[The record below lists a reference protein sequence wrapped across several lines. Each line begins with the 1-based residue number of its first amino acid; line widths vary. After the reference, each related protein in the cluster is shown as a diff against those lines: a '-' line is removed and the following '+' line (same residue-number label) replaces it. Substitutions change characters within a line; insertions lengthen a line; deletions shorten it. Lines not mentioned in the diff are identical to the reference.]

1 MPFLPILAAARPAA
15 VVFAAMGVLWG
26 GYAAALPD
34 IKTMLDVS
42 ETQLGLVL
50 FMTPISAVIAM
61 LMAPRIG
68 AALGSVALPL
78 AAAAMALA
86 FALPGQTASLVL
98 FPLAMLACGATT
110 GLTDVLMNA
119 RVATLE
125 TERNLHLMNLCHA
138 AYSFGYAGGAV
149 ATGAMRSAG
158 WPPSAVMA
166 CLAAAALLM
175 AAMSLERD
183 GTIHGLRKPGGAK
196 GGGLG
201 LVPFIGGIIV
211 LIAFMTENAA
221 ENWSALHIE
230 TSLGAAPGAGAL
242 GPAALALTMGL
253 ARLAGQGLSGRI
265 SGASLLAGGAVISA
279 AGLIIAAAATS
290 PAMAYAGFIV
300 MGLGSSVIA
309 PTAFSMVGRAAPD
322 NARAR
327 AVARATLYGY
337 FGYFFGPPLFGFLA
351 GSAGLRAAFVL
362 AACML
367 LAVPFLARRLASD
380 ADKS

>member
-1 MPFLPILAAARPAA
+1 MPFLPSLSAARPAA

-26 GYAAALPD
+26 GFAAALPD
-34 IKTMLDVS
+34 IKTMLGVS
-42 ETQLGLVL
+42 ESQLGLVL
-50 FMTPISAVIAM
+50 FMTPISAVVAM
-61 LMAPRIG
+61 LLAPAIG
-68 AALGSVALPL
+68 AALGRVALPV
-78 AAAAMALA
+78 AALAMAAA

-98 FPLAMLACGATT
+98 FPIAMLACGATT
-110 GLTDVLMNA
+110 GLADVLMNA

-125 TERNLHLMNLCHA
+125 TERKLHLMNLCHA

-149 ATGAMRSAG
+149 ATGAMRAAG
-158 WPPSAVMA
+158 WTPGAVMA
-166 CLAAAALLM
+166 SLAGTALVMALM
-175 AAMSLERD
+175 SWERD
-183 GTIHGLRKPGGAK
+183 GTIHGLRRPGGTK

-201 LVPFIGGIIV
+201 ILPFIGGVIV

-230 TSLGAAPGAGAL
+230 QSLGAAPGAGAL
-242 GPAALALTMGL
+242 GPAVLALTMGL

-265 SGASLLAGGAVISA
+265 SGAALLGGGAAISA
-279 AGLIIAAAATS
+279 AGLGIAAAATS

-309 PTAFSMVGRAAPD
+309 PTAFSLVGRAAPD

-337 FGYFFGPPLFGFLA
+337 FGYFFGPPLFGFIA
-351 GSAGLRAAFVL
+351 GHAGLRMAFVL
-362 AACML
+362 AACL
-367 LAVPFLARRLASD
+367 LMAVPFLARRLAPG
-380 ADKS
+380 ADNP

>member
-1 MPFLPILAAARPAA
+1 MSILRTASAARPAA

-34 IKTMLDVS
+34 IKTMLGVS

-50 FMTPISAVIAM
+50 FMTPISAVVAM
-61 LMAPRIG
+61 LLAPGIG
-68 AALGSVALPL
+68 AALGRVALPVS
-78 AAAAMALA
+78 AAAMALA

-125 TERNLHLMNLCHA
+125 TERKLHLMNLCHA
-138 AYSFGYAGGAV
+138 AYSFGYAGGAI
-149 ATGAMRSAG
+149 ATGFMRAASWTPA
-158 WPPSAVMA
+158 AVMA
-166 CLAAAALLM
+166 SLAGAALVM
-175 AAMSLERD
+175 AAFSLERD
-183 GTIHGLRKPGGAK
+183 GTIHGLRRPKGGA

-201 LVPFIGGIIV
+201 ILPLIGGAIV

-230 TSLGAAPGAGAL
+230 KSLGAPHGEGAL
-242 GPAALALTMGL
+242 GPAVLALTMGL
-253 ARLAGQGLSGRI
+253 ARLAGQGLSSRI
-265 SGASLLAGGAVISA
+265 SGAVLLGGGAMISA
-279 AGLIIAAAATS
+279 AGLVIAAAAVS
-290 PAMAYAGFIV
+290 PAMAYAGFVV
-300 MGLGSSVIA
+300 MGVGSSVIA
-309 PTAFSMVGRAAPD
+309 PTAFSLVGRAAPD

-337 FGYFFGPPLFGFLA
+337 FGYFFGPPLFGFIA
-351 GSAGLRAAFVL
+351 GHAGLRMAFVL
-362 AACML
+362 AACLL
-367 LAVPFLARRLASD
+367 LAVPLLARKLAP
-380 ADKS
+380 AGPR

>member
-1 MPFLPILAAARPAA
+1 MSLRSALIAARPAA

-34 IKTMLDVS
+34 IKTMLGVS

-61 LMAPRIG
+61 LLAPGIG
-68 AALGSVALPL
+68 AALGRVALPVS
-78 AAAAMALA
+78 AAAMALA

-125 TERNLHLMNLCHA
+125 TERKLHLMNLCHA

-149 ATGAMRSAG
+149 ATGAMRAAG
-158 WPPSAVMA
+158 WPPAAVMA
-166 CLAAAALLM
+166 SLAAVGLAMALV
-175 AAMSLERD
+175 SLERD
-183 GTIHGLRKPGGAK
+183 GTIHGLRRPGGAK
-196 GGGLG
+196 GSGLG
-201 LVPFIGGIIV
+201 MVPVIGGVIV

-230 TSLGAAPGAGAL
+230 KSLGAAPGAGAL

-265 SGASLLAGGAVISA
+265 SGAALLSGGAAISA
-279 AGLIIAAAATS
+279 VGLVIAAAATS

-300 MGLGSSVIA
+300 MGIGSSVIA
-309 PTAFSMVGRAAPD
+309 PTAFSLVGRAAPD

-337 FGYFFGPPLFGFLA
+337 FGYFFGPPLFGFIA
-351 GSAGLRAAFVL
+351 GHAGLRMAFVL
-362 AACML
+362 AAGL
-367 LAVPFLARRLASD
+367 VLAIPFLARKLAPARSGP
-380 ADKS
+380 

>member
-1 MPFLPILAAARPAA
+1 MPALPTLAAARPAA

-34 IKTMLDVS
+34 IKTMLGVS

-61 LMAPRIG
+61 LLAPGIG
-68 AALGSVALPL
+68 AALGRVALPVS
-78 AAAAMALA
+78 AAAMALA

-149 ATGAMRSAG
+149 ATGAMRAAG

-166 CLAAAALLM
+166 CLAAAALVM
-175 AAMSLERD
+175 ALMSLERD
-183 GTIHGLRKPGGAK
+183 GTIHGLRKPGGTR

-201 LVPFIGGIIV
+201 PVPFIGGVIV

-265 SGASLLAGGAVISA
+265 SGAALLSGGAGVSA
-279 AGLIIAAAATS
+279 VGLVIAAAATS
-290 PAMAYAGFIV
+290 PAMAYAGFVV
-300 MGLGSSVIA
+300 MGIGSSVIA
-309 PTAFSMVGRAAPD
+309 PTAFSLVGRAAPD
-322 NARAR
+322 SARAR

-337 FGYFFGPPLFGFLA
+337 FGYFFGPPLFGFIA
-351 GSAGLRAAFVL
+351 GSAGLRMAFVL
-362 AACML
+362 AACLL
-367 LAVPFLARRLASD
+367 LAVPFLARGLAAGSGRG
-380 ADKS
+380 